1 MFSSVNRGTEFLL
14 ALPQDTYDDH
24 PSWNDDSGNGHR
36 DSWRTQA
43 TPTHHVQHVYHRI
56 HTWSGGTTDADTYA
70 FDGSGD
76 SSFESGYEDGDGD
89 RGMEVKS
96 CNHKGRSFSMPGPQK
111 WKSRVALSAFANT
124 HQYAPRLDVPEHVPQ
139 HAPTYSACKAW
150 RSVPFSTVSP
160 KK

>member
-1 MFSSVNRGTEFLL
+1 MFPLANRSTEFLL

-24 PSWNDDSGNGHR
+24 PSRNDDSGNYGHR
-36 DSWRTQA
+36 DSWRTQG

-89 RGMEVKS
+89 RGMEVNS

-111 WKSRVALSAFANT
+111 WKSRVVSSAVRWMC
-124 HQYAPRLDVPEHVPQ
+124 QYT
-139 HAPTYSACKAW
+139 PTRTKVRRARAC
-150 RSVPFSTVSP
+150 STTCSDLFCL
-160 KK
+160 